1 VSNRFPFI
9 GNLCSRVSVGGKEV
23 KEDIDEK
30 EKIDDIDNSRAE
42 PVGLMPKG
50 DLERNETAAYQD

>member
-1 VSNRFPFI
+1 VINRFPFI
-9 GNLCSRVSVGGKEV
+9 GNLCSRVSVRGKEV

-50 DLERNETAAYQD
+50 DLERN

>member
-50 DLERNETAAYQD
+50 DLERN